1 MNNCIIRVFELLFA
15 IIRSECWIWI
25 RLINLSDFPS
35 FFIRE
40 PLALKVRH
48 KAKGSINLTLI
59 TLSAIQYDF
68 FGTNFPKKYDLWVKL
83 QAEIIFKSS
92 KTFRSPQ
99 NYHKNIILI
108 WKDSLKTKL
117 LHDIIK
123 KVLLFSYW
131 RRNEKNWSKS
141 ENPTHFETYQ
151 MLINKCLSKKTNN
164 NFLNIISI
172 LSIINLE
179 C

>member
-1 MNNCIIRVFELLFA
+1 MNYCIIRVFELILP

-35 FFIRE
+35 FLIRE
-40 PLALKVRH
+40 PLALKLRH
-48 KAKGSINLTLI
+48 KADWSINLTLI
-59 TLSAIQYDF
+59 TLSAFQYNF
-68 FGTNFPKKYDLWVKL
+68 CGTNFPKKYGLWVKL
-83 QAEIIFKSS
+83 QAEITFKSS

-108 WKDSLKTKL
+108 WKDSLKPKL

-123 KVLLFSYW
+123 KVLLFLILAQEW
-131 RRNEKNWSKS
+131 KKWSKS

-151 MLINKCLSKKTNN
+151 MLINKCLSKKTNYN
-164 NFLNIISI
+164 ILNIISI
-172 LSIINLE
+172 LWIINLE